1 MNLFEILNRRITR
14 ISNLLLLIVVFF
26 FIFLIPFFP
35 NNWHKILNPMTFS
48 IIFLVSIFVLNSW
61 RRTMFTIAVIAFIT
75 EWIAYWIHM
84 PVLNFVSSLTNII
97 FFQIIVIKLIIQIA
111 KSKIADSRVIF
122 ESINGYLML
131 GLLFTLW
138 IAIAM
143 QYDSGSFSFQVEMPV
158 VQDYIYFTFVTMTTL
173 GYGDVTPLLPFA
185 RSLAILISI
194 SGQIYIAVIIAM
206 LVGKYAS
213 QESTK

>member
-1 MNLFEILNRRITR
+1 
-14 ISNLLLLIVVFF
+14 
-26 FIFLIPFFP
+26 
-35 NNWHKILNPMTFS
+35 MTFS

>member
-1 MNLFEILNRRITR
+1 
-14 ISNLLLLIVVFF
+14 
-26 FIFLIPFFP
+26 
-35 NNWHKILNPMTFS
+35 
-48 IIFLVSIFVLNSW
+48 
-61 RRTMFTIAVIAFIT
+61 MFTIAVIAFIT

-84 PVLNFVSSLTNII
+84 PILNYLSSVTNII
-97 FFQIIVIKLIIQIA
+97 FFQIVVIKLIIQIA
-111 KSKIADSRVIF
+111 KSKKANASVIF

-138 IAIAM
+138 VAISM
-143 QYDSGSFSFQVEMPV
+143 QYDSGSFSFQVEMPM

-173 GYGDVTPLLPFA
+173 GYGDVTPQLPFA
-185 RSLAILISI
+185 RSLSILIST

-213 QESTK
+213 QGSIKG